1 MPGRNI
7 VKLYAPESF
16 YHVYNRGVNRRTI
29 FKDVTDY
36 AYFCSLF
43 ARHLSVKPT
52 HDTKGRP
59 YPHLREQL
67 DLLAYC
73 LMPNHFHLML
83 YQKDSGYALAELMR
97 SVGTAYTLYFNKK
110 YRRRGPL
117 FENHYRAVLIHTD
130 AYLQHI
136 SRYIHLNHKQY
147 KTWAHSSYSAYVQ
160 PSVAPE
166 WLDTAEVLGLFD
178 SHKQYLDFVDDYED
192 AQRALE
198 TIKRDLAD
206 Y

>member
-7 VKLYAPESF
+7 VKLYTPESF
-16 YHVYNRGVNRRTI
+16 YHVYNRGVNRRVI
-29 FKDVTDY
+29 FKDKADY
-36 AYFCSLF
+36 AYFCALL
-43 ARHLSVKPT
+43 ARHLSVKPV
-52 HDTKGRP
+52 HDAKGRP

-67 DLLAYC
+67 DLLAFC

-83 YQKDSGYALAELMR
+83 YQKDSEYALAELMR
-97 SVGTAYTLYFNKK
+97 SIGTAYTLYFNKK

-117 FENHYRAVLIHTD
+117 FENHYRAVLVHSD

-147 KTWAHSSYSAYVQ
+147 KTWPHSSYAAFVQ
-160 PSVAPE
+160 PMSAPD
-166 WLDTAEVLGLFD
+166 WLDTEVVLGLFD

-192 AQRALE
+192 ARRALE
-198 TIKRDLAD
+198 AIKRDLAD